1 MREKNNKELNSVYV
15 VNEKYQI
22 VYIDDAFKENTL
34 IFKIMP
40 YVMSYY
46 LMNANLV

>member
-1 MREKNNKELNSVYV
+1 MHLKK
-15 VNEKYQI
+15 
-22 VYIDDAFKENTL
+22 NTL